1 MILHADA
8 KNFFDTFFVSAEKT
22 YYIFDRGPTSD
33 QDVIFAFDCLFD
45 GLEALLSLNSVLR
58 NNTET

>member
-1 MILHADA
+1 MLFLQTKAKLPSSILSLVWWNKKMILHADA

-33 QDVIFAFDCLFD
+33 
-45 GLEALLSLNSVLR
+45 
-58 NNTET
+58 